1 MPFVGAAELW
11 GGGWCVYAC
20 VCVRVGGWYVFH
32 VLKQDGITIYLL
44 LGVLAYS
51 CLAASGA
58 HLSVC
63 SLWLAEQNG
72 RSR

>member
-1 MPFVGAAELW
+1 MGW
-11 GGGWCVYAC
+11 GLVC
-20 VCVRVGGWYVFH
+20 VCVRVGGGWYVFH
-32 VLKQDGITIYLL
+32 VPKQDGITIYLL